1 MRKRFFAVFVSLC
14 MIVSML
20 PANAFAQ
27 GDVPSIVTGADGL
40 CEHHTRHDKSC
51 GYGEN
56 SPCGYVCGL
65 CGAAAAPAACTC
77 ETLCAE
83 GAADGG
89 CPVCAAAGADLS
101 ACQGAAPAAAL
112 AASPLLN
119 ARNGGE
125 EIVVGEVTL
134 TATSESPAYA
144 TTDDT
149 GKVTEGGSESSYNIK
164 WDGATLTLNGANIAG
179 GASFSFA
186 AQQSTAAIY
195 REGDLDI
202 VLVGESTAAGSE
214 AYGSSFGVFVENGA
228 LSIQGG
234 AGLPPQAARAPT
246 AAASPLKRAGFRS
259 PGAP

>member
-1 MRKRFFAVFVSLC
+1 MT
-14 MIVSML
+14 L
-20 PANAFAQ
+20 P
-27 GDVPSIVTGADGL
+27 
-40 CEHHTRHDKSC
+40 
-51 GYGEN
+51 
-56 SPCGYVCGL
+56 
-65 CGAAAAPAACTC
+65 
-77 ETLCAE
+77 
-83 GAADGG
+83 
-89 CPVCAAAGADLS
+89 
-101 ACQGAAPAAAL
+101 
-112 AASPLLN
+112 
-119 ARNGGE
+119 
-125 EIVVGEVTL
+125 
-134 TATSESPAYA
+134 ATSESPAYA

-246 AAASPLKRAGFRS
+246 AVASPLKRAGFRS